1 MPFYLKTKNFPF
13 TQSMTKYAVLTGVGI
28 GVLIF
33 VYNKELQ
40 ELFHTKPRL
49 CDFSFGIPLYFLM
62 SINRG
67 LYQGQNVMDKLVL
80 PTKPKWLLI
89 TTDHRCCFTL
99 IFHLP

>member
-1 MPFYLKTKNFPF
+1 MTFQIVSAKYAVLFKGKNFPF

-49 CDFSFGIPLYFLM
+49 CL
-62 SINRG
+62 
-67 LYQGQNVMDKLVL
+67 
-80 PTKPKWLLI
+80 
-89 TTDHRCCFTL
+89 
-99 IFHLP
+99 